1 MKITE
6 FEIREKL
13 AVNLDLLDPNLVLV
27 KQEYAIIL
35 PDGRKGFVDILA
47 RDKFG
52 CFTIIEIKKAIKLL
66 VVRSN
71 SYINMLLF

>member
-1 MKITE
+1 MKNHMKITE

-27 KQEYAIIL
+27 KQDHAIIL

-52 CFTIIEIKKAIKLL
+52 CF
-66 VVRSN
+66 
-71 SYINMLLF
+71 